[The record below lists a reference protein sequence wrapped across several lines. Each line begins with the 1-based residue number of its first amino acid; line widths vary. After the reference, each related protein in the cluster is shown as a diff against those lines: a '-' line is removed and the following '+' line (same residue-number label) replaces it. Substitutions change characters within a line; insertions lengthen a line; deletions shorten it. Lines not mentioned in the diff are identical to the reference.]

1 LKSRKAVSTVA
12 MTLIA
17 IVVIAAIAGGGYYYY
32 QSSQSMT
39 ASTTAST
46 SAGPL
51 RAIKIGLVASL
62 TGTASDVGTDMQ
74 RASILAVEEI
84 NGAGG
89 VYVEEYKSKLMLEL
103 VAGDDKTNPQEG
115 VTAVTRMILEDNVD
129 ILVGGFS
136 SPVTYASEVPAIE
149 NKVPFM
155 ITGASSSVVTR
166 RTDMDTSYVFHYCSI
181 TDDYSEVIVRFFADV
196 MKPMVAPD
204 RNFRLAILY
213 QDSPYGKGCYDS
225 SDKFIK
231 ELNLP
236 IDIVAG
242 ETFKL
247 GDMDFHT
254 QLTKIKAA
262 KPDAVYHAGLVADSA
277 TAFKQ
282 GLSDVGMNTV
292 FIGVEC
298 NDDPNFYE
306 LVGQWGDYQL
316 IESKFAPF
324 AGHYM
329 DAVDSYIEAYK
340 KRWDIMPG
348 MMGADT
354 YDAIYMI
361 KAAIENAGTLDKAK
375 VRDAIEK
382 IELPQML
389 IPMKGGVIKFDEYH
403 EIDPICFIEQMHFDK
418 DTNTL
423 KLSIVY
429 PDTMKQQEFV
439 IPPNYESGE
448 A

>member
-1 LKSRKAVSTVA
+1 

-32 QSSQSMT
+32 QSSR
-39 ASTTAST
+39 STTASATTST

-51 RAIKIGLVASL
+51 RTIKIGLVASL

-84 NGAGG
+84 NSDGG
-89 VYVEEYKSKLMLEL
+89 VYVKAFNSKLMLEL
-103 VAGDDKTNPQEG
+103 IQGDDKTNPQEG

-129 ILVGGFS
+129 VLVGGFS
-136 SPVTYASEVPAIE
+136 SSVTYASEVPAIE
-149 NKVPFM
+149 NKVPF
-155 ITGASSSVVTR
+155 IVTGASSSVVTR
-166 RTDMDTSYVFHYCSI
+166 RTDMNTSYIFHYCSI
-181 TDDYSEVIVRFFADV
+181 TDDYSEVIVKFFAET

-225 SDKFIK
+225 SEKFIK
-231 ELNLP
+231 ALNLP

-242 ETFKL
+242 ETFKM

-262 KPDAVYHAGLVADSA
+262 KPDAIYHAGFVADTS
-277 TAFKQ
+277 TAIKQ
-282 GLSDVGMNTV
+282 GLTDVGLNTV
-292 FIGVEC
+292 FVGVEC
-298 NDDPNFYE
+298 NDDPNFYS
-306 LVGQWGDYQL
+306 LVGEWGDYQL

-329 DAVDSYIEAYK
+329 DAVDNYIEAYK
-340 KRWDIMPG
+340 NRWNIMPG

-361 KAAIENAGTLDKAK
+361 KAAIANAGALDKAE
-375 VRDAIEK
+375 VRNAIEK

-389 IPMKGGVIKFDEYH
+389 IPMKGGVVKFDENH
-403 EIDPICFIEQMHFDK
+403 EIDPICFIEQMHFDANTK
-418 DTNTL
+418 TL
-423 KLSIVY
+423 KLSIIY

-439 IPPNYESGE
+439 LPPNYESGE

>member
-1 LKSRKAVSTVA
+1 MKSGKAVSTLA
-12 MTLIA
+12 ITLIA
-17 IVVIAAIAGGGYYYY
+17 IVVIAAVAGGGYYYY
-32 QSSQSMT
+32 QSTQ
-39 ASTTAST
+39 STTASFTTST
-46 SAGPL
+46 SAAPL
-51 RAIKIGLVASL
+51 GTIKIGLVASL

-74 RASILAVEEI
+74 RASVLAVEEI

-89 VYVEEYKSKLMLEL
+89 VYVEEYNGKMMLEL
-103 VAGDDKTNPQEG
+103 VVGDDKTNPQEG

-149 NKVPFM
+149 NKVPFI
-155 ITGASSSVVTR
+155 ITGASSSLVTR
-166 RTDMDTSYVFHYCSI
+166 RTDMDTSYVFHYCST

-225 SDKFIK
+225 SDKYIK
-231 ELNLP
+231 ELSLP

-242 ETFKL
+242 ETFKM

-262 KPDAVYHAGLVADSA
+262 KPDAVYHAGLVADTA

-282 GLSDVGMNTV
+282 GLSDVGLNTV
-292 FIGVEC
+292 FAGVEC

-316 IESKFAPF
+316 IESKFAAF

-329 DAVDSYIEAYK
+329 DAADIYIEAYK
-340 KRWDIMPG
+340 NRWNIMPG

-354 YDAIYMI
+354 YDSIYVI

-389 IPMKGGVIKFDEYH
+389 IPMKGGVITFDENH
-403 EIDPICFIEQMHFDK
+403 EIAPICFIEQMYFDE
-418 DTNTL
+418 DTNAM

-429 PDTMKQQEFV
+429 PDTMKQQEF
-439 IPPNYESGE
+439 ILPPNYKSGQ

>member
-1 LKSRKAVSTVA
+1 
-12 MTLIA
+12 
-17 IVVIAAIAGGGYYYY
+17 
-32 QSSQSMT
+32 
-39 ASTTAST
+39 
-46 SAGPL
+46 
-51 RAIKIGLVASL
+51 
-62 TGTASDVGTDMQ
+62 
-74 RASILAVEEI
+74 
-84 NGAGG
+84 
-89 VYVEEYKSKLMLEL
+89 
-103 VAGDDKTNPQEG
+103 
-115 VTAVTRMILEDNVD
+115 
-129 ILVGGFS
+129 
-136 SPVTYASEVPAIE
+136 
-149 NKVPFM
+149 
-155 ITGASSSVVTR
+155 
-166 RTDMDTSYVFHYCSI
+166 
-181 TDDYSEVIVRFFADV
+181 
-196 MKPMVAPD
+196 
-204 RNFRLAILY
+204 
-213 QDSPYGKGCYDS
+213 
-225 SDKFIK
+225 
-231 ELNLP
+231 
-236 IDIVAG
+236 
-242 ETFKL
+242 
-247 GDMDFHT
+247 
-254 QLTKIKAA
+254 
-262 KPDAVYHAGLVADSA
+262 VADSA

-439 IPPNYESGE
+439 LPPGYESGE

>member
-1 LKSRKAVSTVA
+1 MKSRKAISTLA
-12 MTLIA
+12 MTLVA
-17 IVVIAAIAGGGYYYY
+17 IVVIAAVAGGGYYYY
-32 QSSQSMT
+32 QSTQ
-39 ASTTAST
+39 STTASVTTST
-46 SAGPL
+46 SAAPL
-51 RAIKIGLVASL
+51 GTIKIGLVASL

-74 RASILAVEEI
+74 RASILAVEDI
-84 NGAGG
+84 NAAGG
-89 VYVEEYKSKLMLEL
+89 VYVEDKGKMMLEL
-103 VAGDDKTNPQEG
+103 VVGDDKTNPQEG
-115 VTAVTRMILEDNVD
+115 VSAVTRLVLEDNVD

-136 SPVTYASEVPAIE
+136 SPVTMASEVPAIE
-149 NKVPFM
+149 NKVPFI
-155 ITGASSSVVTR
+155 ITGASSSSVTR
-166 RTDMDTSYVFHYCSI
+166 RTDMDTSYMFHYCSI
-181 TDDYSEVIVRFFADV
+181 TDDYSQVIVRFFADV

-225 SDKFIK
+225 SDKYIK

-242 ETFKL
+242 ETFKM
-247 GDMDFHT
+247 GDMDFHP

-262 KPDAVYHAGLVADSA
+262 KPDAVYHAGLVADTA

-282 GLSDVGMNTV
+282 GLGDVGLNTV
-292 FIGVEC
+292 FVGVEC
-298 NDDPNFYE
+298 NDDPHFYE
-306 LVGQWGDYQL
+306 LVGEWGDYQV

-329 DAVDSYIEAYK
+329 DAVDAYIDAYK

-354 YDAIYMI
+354 YDAIYLV
-361 KAAIENAGTLDKAK
+361 KAAIENAGTLDKTE

-389 IPMKGGVIKFDEYH
+389 IPMKDGVIKFDENH
-403 EIDPICFIEQMHFDK
+403 EIDPVCFMEQMFFDEE
-418 DTNTL
+418 TSTM
-423 KLSIVY
+423 KLYIVY

-439 IPPNYESGE
+439 LPPNYESGE